1 MSIPSTVVIL
11 VVAVI
16 FLGLFIKLLKTPLKL
31 ALKLLLHAVAGF
43 VMLFLVNLFGSDIG
57 ISLEMS
63 WLNAIVSGVLG
74 VPGVVILLLFKY
86 IL

>member
-1 MSIPSTVVIL
+1 MENVSGVL
-11 VVAVI
+11 V
-16 FLGLFIKLLKTPLKL
+16 LFITVLFIILFIRLIRLPLKW
-31 ALKLLLHAVAGF
+31 AFKLLLHAIAGF
-43 VMLFLVNLFGSDIG
+43 VMLFLLNFFGSYIN

-74 VPGVVILLLFKY
+74 VPGVVLLLILKY

>member
-1 MSIPSTVVIL
+1 MSTASTIVVI

-16 FLGLFIKLLKTPLKL
+16 FLGFFIKLLKTPF
-31 ALKLLLHAVAGF
+31 KLLLHAVGGF
-43 VMLFLVNLFGSDIG
+43 VMLFLVNFFGSYLG

-86 IL
+86 VL

>member
-43 VMLFLVNLFGSDIG
+43 VMLLLVNFFGSYIG

>member
-1 MSIPSTVVIL
+1 MSTASTIVVI

-16 FLGLFIKLLKTPLKL
+16 FLGLFIKLIKLPLKW
-31 ALKLLLHAVAGF
+31 AFKLLLHAAAGF
-43 VMLFLVNLFGSDIG
+43 VMLFLVNFFGSYLG